1 MRTSDGILVSLQV
14 LSLLTG
20 HSSMFDSE
28 VGMLDTDTD
37 VNIEWTPKTHW
48 LFSEE
53 SRERVMIVL
62 MMAALKQP
70 DRTPC
75 HPETLFHKLPRDLL
89 HLILKLSISSH
100 WS

>member
-1 MRTSDGILVSLQV
+1 
-14 LSLLTG
+14 
-20 HSSMFDSE
+20 
-28 VGMLDTDTD
+28 MLDTDTD

-62 MMAALKQP
+62 MMAALKP
-70 DRTPC
+70 DRTPY
-75 HPETLFHKLPRDLL
+75 HPETLFHRLPRDLL
-89 HLILKLSISSH
+89 LLILKFSISFQ